1 MIYIKVGA
9 IYQVTEAEKQQK
21 QINMLKQ
28 IVEQYP
34 DDEILKA
41 DGYDDCII
49 GYDYGTGEN
58 IRLIYS
64 IKKILEKLVNE
75 DKMEEFDAVEYF
87 EFNMR
92 GSYMGEKT
100 PIWCQDDF

>member
-1 MIYIKVGA
+1 
-9 IYQVTEAEKQQK
+9 
-21 QINMLKQ
+21 MLKQ

-64 IKKILEKLVNE
+64 IKKIL
-75 DKMEEFDAVEYF
+75 
-87 EFNMR
+87 
-92 GSYMGEKT
+92 
-100 PIWCQDDF
+100 

>member
-1 MIYIKVGA
+1 MKR
-9 IYQVTEAEKQQK
+9 TK
-21 QINMLKQ
+21 LDD
-28 IVEQYP
+28 IVEQFP
-34 DDEILKA
+34 EEEILKA

-49 GYDYGTGEN
+49 GYDYGMGED

-64 IKKILEKLVNE
+64 VKKVLSKLIKKDWMTPDEAI
-75 DKMEEFDAVEYF
+75 EYF